1 MATFKERLKALR
13 TEKGWSQQR
22 LADEL
27 EISKSSVNMY
37 ERGEREP
44 SFETMEAIADIFN
57 VDMDYLYGRT
67 DVKIANPIT
76 PAKPT
81 IPPGFLPMPEM
92 VQVPLVGRIACG
104 TPILAEQNIECEVC
118 VPSRWRATFSLV
130 CKGDSMEPKIHD
142 GDLVAIRKQPEV
154 ENGEIAAVRIGEE
167 ATLKRVFRHENM
179 LELRAENPSFPSIIL
194 VGADMETV
202 MIEGKAVGLCRDL

>member
-1 MATFKERLKALR
+1 MATFNERLKALR

-81 IPPGFLPMPEM
+81 IPPGFQPMPEM
-92 VQVPLVGRIACG
+92 ATVPIVGRIACG
-104 TPILAEQNIECEVC
+104 TPILAEQNIDGSTCILAT
-118 VPSRWRATFSLV
+118 RA
-130 CKGDSMEPKIHD
+130 KE
-142 GDLVAIRKQPEV
+142 
-154 ENGEIAAVRIGEE
+154 ENRYVKASFGRHIA
-167 ATLKRVFRHENM
+167 VFR
-179 LELRAENPSFPSIIL
+179 FYQ
-194 VGADMETV
+194 TV
-202 MIEGKAVGLCRDL
+202 KRDL